1 MKDHNDDH
9 AIEDIDCMEA
19 INGLYAYLD
28 GEMDDPVLISKIENH
43 LCHCRSC
50 YSRTEFE
57 KTLSERLRKTAGE
70 QTPERLHQRLRNLID
85 RF

>member
-9 AIEDIDCMEA
+9 AIDDIDCMEA

-43 LCHCRSC
+43 LCRSC

>member
-1 MKDHNDDH
+1 MNDSNNDHTAD
-9 AIEDIDCMEA
+9 DIDCMEA

-28 GEMDDPVLISKIENH
+28 GEIDDPVQISKIENH

-57 KTLSERLRKTAGE
+57 RTLSERLRKTAGE
-70 QTPERLHQRLRNLID
+70 QTPDRLHNRLHDLIN